1 MTYTGYKYF
10 DKLPDELTCKILS
23 GSSDGKS
30 LKLKENEYGIV
41 LSEDGDMMY
50 TLRETGHGVQR
61 VLFPTIEL
69 SKYDVVKPLNNEQYC
84 AIDMLMDTSIR
95 VKVLTGV
102 FGSGKDYLM
111 VNAALK
117 LIENG
122 EFESLLYI
130 RNNIEVKNT
139 MPLGALPGEKD
150 DKMRPWLMALA
161 DHVGG
166 TMGLDDLISRGIIQ
180 SEHLG
185 FIRGRD
191 IKNTLILSSEA
202 ENLTTEHVQLLL
214 GRVGRGSALWLNGD
228 YRQIDSK
235 VFEKNNGLK
244 KLVDRLQ
251 GHTLFGYVH
260 LPKSER
266 SAVASLA
273 DLLDN

>member
-1 MTYTGYKYF
+1 M
-10 DKLPDELTCKILS
+10 
-23 GSSDGKS
+23 
-30 LKLKENEYGIV
+30 
-41 LSEDGDMMY
+41 
-50 TLRETGHGVQR
+50 
-61 VLFPTIEL
+61 
-69 SKYDVVKPLNNEQYC
+69 
-84 AIDMLMDTSIR
+84 
-95 VKVLTGV
+95 
-102 FGSGKDYLM
+102 KDYLM

-117 LIENG
+117 LIESG

-180 SEHLG
+180 TEHLG

>member
-1 MTYTGYKYF
+1 
-10 DKLPDELTCKILS
+10 
-23 GSSDGKS
+23 
-30 LKLKENEYGIV
+30 
-41 LSEDGDMMY
+41 
-50 TLRETGHGVQR
+50 
-61 VLFPTIEL
+61 
-69 SKYDVVKPLNNEQYC
+69 
-84 AIDMLMDTSIR
+84 
-95 VKVLTGV
+95 
-102 FGSGKDYLM
+102 
-111 VNAALK
+111 
-117 LIENG
+117 
-122 EFESLLYI
+122 
-130 RNNIEVKNT
+130 
-139 MPLGALPGEKD
+139 
-150 DKMRPWLMALA
+150 MALA

-180 SEHLG
+180 TEHLG

-235 VFEKNNGLK
+235 VFERNNGLK